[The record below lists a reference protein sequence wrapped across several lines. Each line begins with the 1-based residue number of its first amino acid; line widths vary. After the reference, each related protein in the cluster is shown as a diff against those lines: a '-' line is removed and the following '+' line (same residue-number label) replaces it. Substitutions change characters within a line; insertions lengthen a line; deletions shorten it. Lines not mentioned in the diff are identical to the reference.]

1 MVFAI
6 SLLLIV
12 VGTLLF
18 RNQKRSQQKEDFW
31 CIDFQF
37 RIMIYMLIGSGIILM
52 IRELIFFILIKW

>member
-18 RNQKRSQQKEDFW
+18 RNQKSRQQKEDFW

-37 RIMIYMLIGSGIILM
+37 RIIIYMLIGT
-52 IRELIFFILIKW
+52 